1 MNINADKQI
10 IWIGNVCPTKNRAN
24 PNQGRVYDPT
34 GISPSLNCKSGGDLE
49 PHIID
54 ENLRCRKYIPL
65 ECFRLMG
72 FSDEDF
78 YKAKQALIDSFYNGR
93 DRANSQLYKLA
104 GNSISVPML
113 EYIFCQMFDENNEIW
128 V

>member
-1 MNINADKQI
+1 M
-10 IWIGNVCPTKNRAN
+10 
-24 PNQGRVYDPT
+24 
-34 GISPSLNCKSGGDLE
+34 E

-54 ENLRCRKYIPL
+54 ENLRCRKYTPL

-93 DRANSQLYKLA
+93 DRANSQLYKLV

>member
-1 MNINADKQI
+1 
-10 IWIGNVCPTKNRAN
+10 
-24 PNQGRVYDPT
+24 
-34 GISPSLNCKSGGDLE
+34 
-49 PHIID
+49 
-54 ENLRCRKYIPL
+54 
-65 ECFRLMG
+65 MG

-113 EYIFCQMFDENNEIW
+113 EYIFCQMFDENNEMW

>member
-10 IWIGNVCPTKNRAN
+10 IWIGNVCPTKNRVN

-34 GISPSLNCKSGGDLE
+34 GISPSLNCKGGGNLE

-54 ENLRCRKYIPL
+54 ENLRCRKYTPL

-93 DRANSQLYKLA
+93 DRANSQLYKLV

-113 EYIFCQMFDENNEIW
+113 EYIFCQVFDENNEIW

>member
-1 MNINADKQI
+1 
-10 IWIGNVCPTKNRAN
+10 
-24 PNQGRVYDPT
+24 
-34 GISPSLNCKSGGDLE
+34 
-49 PHIID
+49 
-54 ENLRCRKYIPL
+54 
-65 ECFRLMG
+65 MG

-78 YKAKQALIDSFYNGR
+78 YKVKQALIDSFYNGR

-113 EYIFCQMFDENNEIW
+113 EYIFCQMFDKNNEIW

>member
-1 MNINADKQI
+1 
-10 IWIGNVCPTKNRAN
+10 
-24 PNQGRVYDPT
+24 
-34 GISPSLNCKSGGDLE
+34 
-49 PHIID
+49 
-54 ENLRCRKYIPL
+54 
-65 ECFRLMG
+65 MG

-78 YKAKQALIDSFYNGR
+78 YKVKQALIDSFYNGR

>member
-1 MNINADKQI
+1 
-10 IWIGNVCPTKNRAN
+10 
-24 PNQGRVYDPT
+24 
-34 GISPSLNCKSGGDLE
+34 
-49 PHIID
+49 
-54 ENLRCRKYIPL
+54 
-65 ECFRLMG
+65 MG

-78 YKAKQALIDSFYNGR
+78 YKVKQSLIDSFYNGR

>member
-1 MNINADKQI
+1 
-10 IWIGNVCPTKNRAN
+10 
-24 PNQGRVYDPT
+24 
-34 GISPSLNCKSGGDLE
+34 
-49 PHIID
+49 
-54 ENLRCRKYIPL
+54 
-65 ECFRLMG
+65 MG

-78 YKAKQALIDSFYNGR
+78 YKAKQSLIDSFYNGR

>member
-1 MNINADKQI
+1 M
-10 IWIGNVCPTKNRAN
+10 
-24 PNQGRVYDPT
+24 
-34 GISPSLNCKSGGDLE
+34 E

-54 ENLRCRKYIPL
+54 ENFRCRKYTPL

-93 DRANSQLYKLA
+93 DRANSQLYKLV